1 VEEDIGGLRLTR
13 YISGQCTAEEAA
25 AIRRWIAADPSRAHL
40 VTELEAAWR
49 FGGQAPYEWGVE
61 EGWRRFDAARRARNR
76 PSFRLIQGAKRAAPS
91 IVMRDSGTPIWR
103 IAAAVFVIAGA
114 SLAVWRA
121 GAPRARAR
129 AAANANAMTEV
140 ATLRGQRATLRLADG
155 TRVALG
161 MASRLRYARAFGDS
175 ARDVYL
181 DGDGYFEVAHDS
193 LHPFAVH
200 TSTSV
205 IRDVGTKFGV
215 RAYSQSAETEVIVA
229 EGAVAF
235 TAPKTGEA
243 LVLRARDLV
252 RLEGDGRSTTLIN
265 DVDPKEYLAWTEG
278 RLAFQDTPLREV
290 IAELHRWYDRDLLQ
304 LADTSIGSRR
314 LTASFTNESLPIVI
328 DRIALS
334 LDLREERHGQTVVL
348 HPRHH

>member
-1 VEEDIGGLRLTR
+1 MDEDIDGQRLTR
-13 YISGQCTAEEAA
+13 YVSGQCTADEALA
-25 AIRRWIAADPSRAHL
+25 VRRWLAADPNRERL
-40 VTELEAAWR
+40 VAELEAAWR
-49 FGGQAPYEWGVE
+49 AGGWAPYEWGVD

-76 PSFRLIQGAKRAAPS
+76 SSFRLIHGEKRPAPA
-91 IVMRDSGTPIWR
+91 IVIRDSGTPIWR
-103 IAAAVFVIAGA
+103 IAAGVLVIAAA
-114 SLAVWRA
+114 SIAVWRV
-121 GAPRARAR
+121 GTPRGRERAD
-129 AAANANAMTEV
+129 ANAMTEV
-140 ATLRGQRATLRLADG
+140 ATLRGQRATLRLPDG

-200 TSTSV
+200 TSTSI

-215 RAYSQSAETEVIVA
+215 RAYETSPSTEVVVA
-229 EGAVAF
+229 EGAVSF
-235 TAPKTGEA
+235 SAPLTGEEPLLLHA
-243 LVLRARDLV
+243 NDLV
-252 RLEGDGRSTTLIN
+252 RLERDGRSTTLVHGISTA
-265 DVDPKEYLAWTEG
+265 DYLAWTEG
-278 RLAFQDTPLREV
+278 RLVFQDTPLREV
-290 IAELHRWYDRDLLQ
+290 IAELRRWYDGDLLR
-304 LADTSIGSRR
+304 LADTSIGGRR

>member
-1 VEEDIGGLRLTR
+1 VDEDIDGLRLTR
-13 YISGQCTAEEAA
+13 YVSGQCTADEAA
-25 AIRRWIAADPSRAHL
+25 AIRRWVAADASRERLIA
-40 VTELEAAWR
+40 ELEAAWNA
-49 FGGQAPYEWGVE
+49 GGGTPYEWGID

-76 PSFRLIQGAKRAAPS
+76 PSFRLIHGEKRPAPA
-91 IVMRDSGTPIWR
+91 IVIRDSSTPIWR
-103 IAAAVFVIAGA
+103 IAAGILVIAGA
-114 SLAVWRA
+114 SLATWRA
-121 GAPRARAR
+121 IKPPPRIRAD
-129 AAANANAMTEV
+129 ANAMTEV
-140 ATLRGQRATLRLADG
+140 ATLRGQRATLRLPDG

-181 DGDGYFEVAHDS
+181 DGVGYFEVAHDS

-205 IRDVGTKFGV
+205 ISDIGTKFGV
-215 RAYSQSAETEVIVA
+215 RAYESSPSTEVIVS
-229 EGAVAF
+229 EGAVSFA
-235 TAPKTGEA
+235 APLTGEQP
-243 LVLRARDLV
+243 LVLHANDLV
-252 RLEGDGRSTTLIN
+252 RLERDGRSTTL
-265 DVDPKEYLAWTEG
+265 VHGVTAAEYLAWTDG
-278 RLAFQDTPLREV
+278 RLVFEDTPLREV
-290 IAELHRWYDRDLLQ
+290 IAELRRWYASDLLQ

>member
-1 VEEDIGGLRLTR
+1 VEEDIDGLRLTR
-13 YISGQCTAEEAA
+13 YVSGQCTAEEALGV
-25 AIRRWIAADPSRAHL
+25 RKWIAQDPSRERVVA
-40 VTELEAAWR
+40 ELEAAWR
-49 FGGQAPYEWGVE
+49 AGGQAPYEWGVD
-61 EGWRRFDAARRARNR
+61 EGWRRFDAA
-76 PSFRLIQGAKRAAPS
+76 
-91 IVMRDSGTPIWR
+91 
-103 IAAAVFVIAGA
+103 AVLVIAGA
-114 SLAVWRA
+114 SLVVWRA
-121 GAPRARAR
+121 GTPRAHGRMD
-129 AAANANAMTEV
+129 ANAMTEV
-140 ATLRGQRATLRLADG
+140 STLRGQHATMRLPDG

-200 TSTSV
+200 TSSTV
-205 IRDVGTKFGV
+205 VRDIGTTFGV
-215 RAYSQSAETEVIVA
+215 RAYSQSAETEVVVSEGIVA
-229 EGAVAF
+229 FAVDSSQGPMVLPAGSLARLDRRGAH
-235 TAPKTGEA
+235 T
-243 LVLRARDLV
+243 VLTV
-252 RLEGDGRSTTLIN
+252 THGV
-265 DVDPKEYLAWTEG
+265 DVSAYLGWTEG
-278 RLAFQDTPLREV
+278 RLVFQDTPLNEV

>member
-1 VEEDIGGLRLTR
+1 MD
-13 YISGQCTAEEAA
+13 
-25 AIRRWIAADPSRAHL
+25 
-40 VTELEAAWR
+40 
-49 FGGQAPYEWGVE
+49 
-61 EGWRRFDAARRARNR
+61 
-76 PSFRLIQGAKRAAPS
+76 
-91 IVMRDSGTPIWR
+91 
-103 IAAAVFVIAGA
+103 
-114 SLAVWRA
+114 
-121 GAPRARAR
+121 
-129 AAANANAMTEV
+129 ANAMTEV
-140 ATLRGQRATLRLADG
+140 TTLRGQRATLRLPDG

-200 TSTSV
+200 TSTSIV
-205 IRDVGTKFGV
+205 RDVGTKFGV
-215 RAYSQSAETEVIVA
+215 RAYDASPSTEVIVT
-229 EGAVAF
+229 EGVVSFATPV
-235 TAPKTGEA
+235 TGDR
-243 LVLRARDLV
+243 LVLRANDFL
-252 RLEGDGRSTTLIN
+252 RLERDGRSTTLVHGVATA
-265 DVDPKEYLAWTEG
+265 DYLAWTEG
-278 RLAFQDTPLREV
+278 RLVFQDAPLHEV
-290 IAELHRWYDRDLLQ
+290 IAELSRWYDRDLLQ